1 MISQGSRNFPGQS
14 YVSPVKT
21 GNSVPKGSNWN
32 SPFRPE
38 ASWGKGC
45 FSCFDREYSEAR
57 ARSPCHSGTPLLQ
70 SQGSLSPVRPVMS
83 RSRGPVSPSD
93 WSRFPCVTPREA
105 QQVTT
110 WGHCSAVSTA
120 KKHLLI
126 RRLGGGALCG
136 WWGGTQVGSM
146 VCGGVGGALVALQPR
161 GS

>member
-1 MISQGSRNFPGQS
+1 M
-14 YVSPVKT
+14 
-21 GNSVPKGSNWN
+21 
-32 SPFRPE
+32 
-38 ASWGKGC
+38 
-45 FSCFDREYSEAR
+45 
-57 ARSPCHSGTPLLQ
+57 
-70 SQGSLSPVRPVMS
+70 
-83 RSRGPVSPSD
+83 
-93 WSRFPCVTPREA
+93 TPREA
-105 QQVTT
+105 QQVVAT